1 MDDGTADGLLMNI
14 IQQNKGIDSF
24 FDAVFG
30 FLRRNTDFYTD
41 EKKAEQ
47 IIVGS
52 CQRRSMLKHK
62 EKIKEE
68 ELKKAREA

>member
-1 MDDGTADGLLMNI
+1 MDDSRADGLLMNI
-14 IQQNKGIDSF
+14 IQQQKGIDGF

-52 CQRRSMLKHK
+52 CQRHFKRYTELQK
-62 EKIKEE
+62 EKAK
-68 ELKKAREA
+68 